1 MAPSAPDMRVLS
13 CLFLTKTSKL
23 VPAAPTPNS
32 SYKPLLVKGNRTPD
46 EEDMPDMMH
55 HGTHLVRAEDLA

>member
-23 VPAAPTPNS
+23 VPAPPAPNA
-32 SYKPLLVKGNRTPD
+32 SYKRLLVKGNRTPD
-46 EEDMPDMMH
+46 EED
-55 HGTHLVRAEDLA
+55 LLN